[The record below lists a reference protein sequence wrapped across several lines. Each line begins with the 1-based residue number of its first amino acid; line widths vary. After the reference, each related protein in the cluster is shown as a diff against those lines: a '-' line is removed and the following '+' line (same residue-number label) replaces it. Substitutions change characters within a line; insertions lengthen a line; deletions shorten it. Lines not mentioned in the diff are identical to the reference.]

1 MQQCDGPRDYHTK
14 WNQTE
19 KDKYHLYMESEKLY
33 KLNYLYNRLTEIA
46 NKLMITKEER
56 VGGINY

>member
-1 MQQCDGPRDYHTK
+1 MDGPRDYHTK
-14 WNQTE
+14 WSQTE
-19 KDKYHLYMESEKLY
+19 KDKYHIHMESEKLY
-33 KLNYLYNRLTEIA
+33 ILNYSENRLTERA